1 MSAEETG
8 MRGRQSQHHPRRG
21 AGRRIG
27 SGYGALAVAAAIAL
41 LGVAGCSAL
50 STSTIAGTGAAQPAP
65 LTCKQQYQAWRTGPA
80 NAGGRKL
87 DADAAAI
94 GSADDDIPA
103 MASDLKAVGADAASM
118 LAYPM
123 PECADPAG
131 YWPQCLNLMKAAGDN
146 AGTASGLA
154 ALILAEVPLRQLPGI
169 QTKLSAELKKTADV
183 EALSRQCSHPSPRPS
198 CPLLPRSPF
207 PPSAWR
213 RCRLRPRSP
222 PSPSLLP
229 PLPVPTL
236 PTLATVPVQ
245 TLPAPPVPTLA
256 TVAPVPT
263 TGS

>member
-1 MSAEETG
+1 MS
-8 MRGRQSQHHPRRG
+8 GRHSQHHPRRG
-21 AGRRIG
+21 ADRGTG
-27 SGYGALAVAAAIAL
+27 SGYSALAAAAAGAL

-50 STSTIAGTGAAQPAP
+50 TTSAIAGTGAPQPAP

-94 GSADDDIPA
+94 GRADDDIPA
-103 MASDLKAVGADAASM
+103 MASDLKIVGTDAASI

-123 PECADPAG
+123 PKCADPAG

-146 AGTASGLA
+146 AGAASGLA

-169 QTKLSAELKKTADV
+169 QAKLSAELKKTADV
-183 EALSRQCSHPSPRPS
+183 EAPLPAVQSPVP
-198 CPLLPRSPF
+198 
-207 PPSAWR
+207 A
-213 RCRLRPRSP
+213 
-222 PSPSLLP
+222 PSLPTLALVTVPPVSVAPLP
-229 PLPVPTL
+229 TPATVAPLSVPTAPAPVPTL

-245 TLPAPPVPTLA
+245 TLPAPPVPTMA